1 MDLGLN
7 DRVAL
12 VTGGSEGIGKATA
25 LRLSLEGAKV
35 AICGRRGNVLE
46 ETAVEIN
53 SISGGE
59 IFPIVAD
66 VSQAEDIKRMILEVV
81 AKWGN

>member
-25 LRLSLEGAKV
+25 MRLSLEGAKV
-35 AICGRRGNVLE
+35 AICGRRGYVLE
-46 ETAVEIN
+46 DAALEIN
-53 SISGGE
+53 SISGGKYFQSLLM
-59 IFPIVAD
+59 FPW
-66 VSQAEDIKRMILEVV
+66 QRILG
-81 AKWGN
+81 K